1 MKGTRDVVVVGASA
15 GGVEALRTLVGTLP
29 SDLPAAVLVVLH
41 LPAQSESALPAILNR
56 CGPLPVQAAEQGQVI
71 ERGHVYVARPDLH
84 LAVADDHLILTKG
97 PRENGHRPAVDVL
110 FRTAA
115 RALGPRV
122 IGVVLSGALDDGT
135 AGMLAVAARGGVTVA
150 QDPDDALYPAMPNS
164 VIEHVEPDHILPAR
178 DIAAVLDERCREAV
192 DLAPAPA
199 MPAELPARMRMET
212 RMSQLDRDTVTSEE
226 SPGVP
231 SSLTCPDCSGAL
243 FEMDTEEMVRFRCR
257 VGHAWSAESLAVEQ
271 GLAFEG
277 ALWMAMRSLEERAAL
292 GKQMA
297 QTARERG
304 NPMSAERFEQLGKDA
319 ARGARLIHELMERI
333 DVRNLGGALVGQ
345 SQTAEG

>member
-1 MKGTRDVVVVGASA
+1 MTPTRDVVVVGASA
-15 GGVEALRTLVGTLP
+15 GGVEALRTLIGNLP
-29 SDLPAAVLVVLH
+29 ADLPAAVLVVLH

-56 CGPLPVQAAEQGQVI
+56 CGPLPAHAAEQGQPMQ
-71 ERGHVYVARPDLH
+71 RGHVYVARPNLH
-84 LAVADDHLILTKG
+84 LAVADDHLVLTRG

-135 AGMLAVAARGGVTVA
+135 AGMLAVAARGGLTVV
-150 QDPDDALYPAMPNS
+150 QHPDDALYPAMPKS
-164 VIEHVEPDHILPAR
+164 AIEHVEPDHILPAS
-178 DIAAVLDERCREAV
+178 DIATLLDQRCREAI
-192 DLAPAPA
+192 DLSA
-199 MPAELPARMRMET
+199 MPALPAELTARMRMET
-212 RMSQLDRDTVTSEE
+212 RMSYLDRETVTSQE

-231 SSLTCPDCSGAL
+231 SSLTCPDCAGAL
-243 FEMDTEEMVRFRCR
+243 FEMDTEDMVRYRCR

-292 GKQMA
+292 GK
-297 QTARERG
+297 TDGRER
-304 NPMSAERFEQLGKDA
+304 P
-319 ARGARLIHELMERI
+319 
-333 DVRNLGGALVGQ
+333 
-345 SQTAEG
+345 